1 MVVVRRPYKAYWDN
15 VLSILLSLQLVLI
28 MLCGMALE
36 MNRLTPEEAVDPYES
51 TSFGLLMV
59 AFSVIIVVTAIL
71 AILVSIP
78 CARDPLVRWWVK
90 YVAGA
95 PKKKNPVT
103 NSNDQESKMNNNVGA
118 GAGSETKE
126 SHVSIEMTGT
136 NKQQTKNGLYINVQP
151 SSSSPPLHAVTGET
165 TWNMSE
171 DSSGTI
177 VL

>member
-71 AILVSIP
+71 AIVVSIP
-78 CARDPLVRWWVK
+78 CARDPLVRWWIK

-95 PKKKNPVT
+95 SKKKNPVT
-103 NSNDQESKMNNNVGA
+103 TSNDQESKMNNNVRA
-118 GAGSETKE
+118 DDGSETKE
-126 SHVSIEMTGT
+126 SLYATIEMTGT
-136 NKQQTKNGLYINVQP
+136 NKQQTKNGLYVATNVQ
-151 SSSSPPLHAVTGET
+151 PPLHAVTGET
-165 TWNMSE
+165 TWNTSE